1 MKVHALIL
9 AAGFSTRMEPHFKP
23 LLPLPL
29 SEGRVSALA
38 AVCRLYQKEG
48 VSPIVVGGNRA
59 EDTKREAEGL
69 GAAFALNAHPERG
82 MFSSIR
88 AGVAALPP
96 DGTHFFVHPVDIPL
110 VRRMTVRTLL
120 EQAETSGDR
129 PLIPCYRGEN
139 GHPPLFP
146 ASLARAVLAA
156 GDDGCLR
163 DMVTSASPLSV
174 PVADSFILRDMDSP
188 EDYSA
193 LCSLAPGQDTLSPE
207 EALELL
213 DVRHVPD
220 IGKRHCLAVGAVA
233 ERFAQ
238 VLNEARAS
246 RGQTPLNPS
255 LAKAG
260 GFVHDICKGERC
272 HEAAAGRLLRTCG
285 LVRMAT
291 LVEAHRDMT
300 LPDNLPFT
308 ERELVFLADKY
319 VRGKW
324 PVTLE
329 ERFHSKM
336 ELFAGDDAA
345 VAAIDGRMKRAQ
357 AMAVRLAE
365 ECGRAPAELARE
377 ALAE

>member
-1 MKVHALIL
+1 M
-9 AAGFSTRMEPHFKP
+9 HFQDYV
-23 LLPLPL
+23 
-29 SEGRVSALA
+29 RTWR
-38 AVCRLYQKEG
+38 RLYPDAGYWIKDYIG
-48 VSPIVVGGNRA
+48 SAKLLRLMSIAA
-59 EDTKREAEGL
+59 ECD
-69 GAAFALNAHPERG
+69 
-82 MFSSIR
+82 
-88 AGVAALPP
+88 
-96 DGTHFFVHPVDIPL
+96 
-110 VRRMTVRTLL
+110 
-120 EQAETSGDR
+120 
-129 PLIPCYRGEN
+129 C
-139 GHPPLFP
+139 
-146 ASLARAVLAA
+146 
-156 GDDGCLR
+156 
-163 DMVTSASPLSV
+163 
-174 PVADSFILRDMDSP
+174 
-188 EDYSA
+188 
-193 LCSLAPGQDTLSPE
+193 
-207 EALELL
+207 
-213 DVRHVPD
+213 
-220 IGKRHCLAVGAVA
+220 
-233 ERFAQ
+233 
-238 VLNEARAS
+238 
-246 RGQTPLNPS
+246 
-255 LAKAG
+255 

-345 VAAIDGRMKRAQ
+345 VAAIEGRMKRAQ